1 MWYLCTFSKIISCF
15 NACIMSIFAKKKSKW
30 HINFPSKRYFKFKL
44 KGLRMNSILFYPAGT
59 SLFSTETNPD
69 CHKSEWFHT
78 HFKRWRFYFSLLQFG
93 DYPDKGA
100 SYKIILIIGSLPR
113 YLFAHQWWIQP
124 PHWRVQEHG
133 RTWNTSQPL
142 HPGVKNYKNSYFKS
156 SLIID
161 LKHQLIHPYY

>member
-1 MWYLCTFSKIISCF
+1 MQKKTNDTLTSPARDTLTLSLRVLEWIQYYFSMQVHHYLVLQ
-15 NACIMSIFAKKKSKW
+15 
-30 HINFPSKRYFKFKL
+30 P
-44 KGLRMNSILFYPAGT
+44 
-59 SLFSTETNPD
+59 NPD
-69 CHKSEWFHT
+69 CHKSEWFHSK
-78 HFKRWRFYFSLLQFG
+78 FKRSRFYFSLLQFG

-100 SYKIILIIGSLPR
+100 SDRIILIIIGSLPR

-124 PHWRVQEHG
+124 PHWRVQAHG

-161 LKHQLIHPYY
+161 FTKLFIKLITV